1 MENEKALIDGLKKGN
16 ADAFKQLYKLYYL
29 ELCSSL
35 NLMCLDKEMS
45 KDLAQQVYIKI
56 WKKRDSL
63 SINYSLKK
71 YLFIIGYN
79 LFIDLKRKKT
89 RDFIPLDQIKNEAI
103 HELLDIP
110 DELLEIKINF
120 LLSEVN
126 KLPSQCK
133 KVFLLGKKEGLKY
146 KEISEELNISIKTVE
161 RHMTKALKR
170 LRSSLKNNPNL
181 FFLMITSYFSKPLL
195 KNR

>member
-16 ADAFKQLYKLYYL
+16 ELAYKQLYKLYYSA
-29 ELCSSL
+29 LCSYL
-35 NLMCLDKEMS
+35 NFMCLDKDMS
-45 KDLAQQVYIKI
+45 KDLAQQVFIKI

-71 YLFIIGYN
+71 YLFSAGYN
-79 LFIDLKRKKT
+79 LFIDSKRKKT
-89 RDFIPLDQIKNEAI
+89 RDFILLDQIKNEAI

-110 DELLEIKINF
+110 DELLETKINF
-120 LLSEVN
+120 ILSEVN

-146 KEISEELNISIKTVE
+146 REISEELNISIKTVE

-170 LRSSLKNNPNL
+170 LKSSLENNQNL
-181 FFLMITSYFSKPLL
+181 FFLMITSYLSKALL
-195 KNR
+195 KK

>member
-1 MENEKALIDGLKKGN
+1 MENEKALIDGLKKGDEV
-16 ADAFKQLYKLYYL
+16 AYKQLYKLYYS
-29 ELCSSL
+29 ELCSYL
-35 NLMCLDKEMS
+35 NFMCLDKDMS
-45 KDLAQQVYIKI
+45 KDLAQQVFIKI

-71 YLFIIGYN
+71 YLFSAGYN
-79 LFIDLKRKKT
+79 LFIDSKRKKT
-89 RDFIPLDQIKNEAI
+89 RDFILLDQIKNEAI

-110 DELLEIKINF
+110 DELLETKINF
-120 LLSEVN
+120 ILSEVN

-146 KEISEELNISIKTVE
+146 REISEELNISIKTVE

-170 LRSSLKNNPNL
+170 LKSSLENNQNL
-181 FFLMITSYFSKPLL
+181 FFLMITSYLSKALL
-195 KNR
+195 KK

>member
-1 MENEKALIDGLKKGN
+1 MENEKALIDGLKKGDEL
-16 ADAFKQLYKLYYL
+16 AYKQLYKLYYS
-29 ELCSSL
+29 ELCSYL
-35 NLMCLDKEMS
+35 NFMCLDKDMS
-45 KDLAQQVYIKI
+45 KDLAQQVFIKI

-71 YLFIIGYN
+71 YLFSAGYN
-79 LFIDLKRKKT
+79 LFIDSKRKKT
-89 RDFIPLDQIKNEAI
+89 RDFILLDQIKNEAI

-110 DELLEIKINF
+110 DELLETKINF
-120 LLSEVN
+120 ILSEVN

-146 KEISEELNISIKTVE
+146 REISEELNISIKTVE

-170 LRSSLKNNPNL
+170 LKSSLENNQNL
-181 FFLMITSYFSKPLL
+181 FFLMITSYLSKALL
-195 KNR
+195 KK

>member
-1 MENEKALIDGLKKGN
+1 MENEKALIDGLKKGDEV
-16 ADAFKQLYKLYYL
+16 AYKQLYKLYYS
-29 ELCSSL
+29 ELCSYL
-35 NLMCLDKEMS
+35 NFMCLDKDMS
-45 KDLAQQVYIKI
+45 KDLAQQVFIKI

-71 YLFIIGYN
+71 YLFSAGYN
-79 LFIDLKRKKT
+79 LFIDSKRKKT
-89 RDFIPLDQIKNEAI
+89 RDFILLDQIKNEAI

-110 DELLEIKINF
+110 DELLETKINF
-120 LLSEVN
+120 ILSEVN

-146 KEISEELNISIKTVE
+146 REISEELNISIKTVE

-170 LRSSLKNNPNL
+170 LKSSLENNQNL
-181 FFLMITSYFSKPLL
+181 FFLMITSYLSKTLL
-195 KNR
+195 KK

>member
-1 MENEKALIDGLKKGN
+1 MENEKALIDGLKKGDEV
-16 ADAFKQLYKLYYL
+16 AYKQLYNLYYSA
-29 ELCSSL
+29 LCSYL
-35 NLMCLDKEMS
+35 NFMCLDKDMS
-45 KDLAQQVYIKI
+45 KDLAQQVFIKI

-71 YLFIIGYN
+71 YLFSAGYN
-79 LFIDLKRKKT
+79 LFIDSKRKKT
-89 RDFIPLDQIKNEAI
+89 RDFILLDQIKNEAI

-110 DELLEIKINF
+110 DELLETKINF
-120 LLSEVN
+120 ILSEVN

-146 KEISEELNISIKTVE
+146 REISEELNISIKTVE

-170 LRSSLKNNPNL
+170 LKSSLENNQNL
-181 FFLMITSYFSKPLL
+181 FFLMITSYLSKALL
-195 KNR
+195 KK